1 MRPETVN
8 RYVPWT
14 VFGVHGAAGS
24 VGGTVPTHAPSAR
37 VRSGFFTVP
46 VIVTGNDVPVGGAVG
61 AGVLTVGVGV
71 GVGRAVGVRGAVE
84 TLAAGTGVGVGD
96 ALGVGVSLGTGAVT
110 DVSSGSFGRPASS
123 RRSVSCSISR
133 TRLAARALP
142 LDSRRAASVWRW
154 SRSAR
159 RYSLRSS
166 GSGCS
171 TIAASSMATRIP

>member
-46 VIVTGNDVPVGGAVG
+46 VIVTGNDVPVGG
-61 AGVLTVGVGV
+61 GVLTVGVGV
-71 GVGRAVGVRGAVE
+71 GVGRAVGVGVRGAVE

-96 ALGVGVSLGTGAVT
+96 ALGVGVSLGTG
-110 DVSSGSFGRPASS
+110 
-123 RRSVSCSISR
+123 
-133 TRLAARALP
+133 
-142 LDSRRAASVWRW
+142 
-154 SRSAR
+154 
-159 RYSLRSS
+159 
-166 GSGCS
+166 
-171 TIAASSMATRIP
+171 